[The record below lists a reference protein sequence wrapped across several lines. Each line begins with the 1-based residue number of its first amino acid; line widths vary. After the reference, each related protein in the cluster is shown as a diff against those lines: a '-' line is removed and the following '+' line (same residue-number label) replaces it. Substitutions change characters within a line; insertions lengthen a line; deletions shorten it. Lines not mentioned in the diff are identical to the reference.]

1 MSAAAPGGARPPT
14 YCYPASRGVYGE
26 AVSSEQPL
34 RLGGM
39 ALRNG
44 LLIHGPTHW
53 AAAVRDRHGEIRV
66 ASEPKPTLA
75 PKLAARVPGVRGPLK
90 LAEAMVVL
98 PLVRRRLP
106 ATRLPFENWRVLA
119 AVGATLLATALVR
132 KRLASSALRE
142 GVVQAIGALPAVVA
156 LMDRDLAA
164 YHGVEH
170 KAIAAYE
177 QGVEDPAGVP
187 KEHDRCGSNLIAPM
201 MLLSAGGTVLLERLV
216 ESPGPLARAGVG
228 LGGAS
233 LAVEMFAWSDRHHD
247 TPAAR
252 AFHTPGREIQRLLAT
267 KEPSAEQLEVG
278 VAALAEILRVEQA
291 AGTGGEPA
299 AGRVDWRPCSKGS
312 TT

>member
-1 MSAAAPGGARPPT
+1 M
-14 YCYPASRGVYGE
+14 GE
-26 AVSSEQPL
+26 VKADRL

-53 AAAVRDRHGEIRV
+53 AAAVRGRDGSIEV
-66 ASEPKPTLA
+66 ASRPKPELA
-75 PKLAARVPGVRGPLK
+75 PGLVARMPGLRGPVK
-90 LAEAMVVL
+90 LAESMAVL
-98 PLVRRRLP
+98 PLVRRRMP
-106 ATRLPFENWRVLA
+106 AARLPFEDWRVLA
-119 AVGATLLATALVR
+119 AVGTTLIATAALR
-132 KRLASSALRE
+132 KRLRASAMRE
-142 GVVQAIGALPAVVA
+142 GLVQALGAVPAMVA

-177 QGVEDPAGVP
+177 QGIDDPAVVP

-216 ESPGPLARAGVG
+216 KDPSPMVRAGVG

-233 LAVEMFAWSDRHHD
+233 IAVEMFAWSDRHHGS
-247 TPAAR
+247 PLAE
-252 AFHTPGREIQRLLAT
+252 AFHTPGREIQRLVAT
-267 KEPSAEQLEVG
+267 KEPTPAQLEVG

-291 AGTGGEPA
+291 DGADGQAPLAT
-299 AGRVDWRPCSKGS
+299 
-312 TT
+312 

>member
-1 MSAAAPGGARPPT
+1 MESTAR
-14 YCYPASRGVYGE
+14 
-26 AVSSEQPL
+26 EQPL

-53 AAAVRDRHGEIRV
+53 AAAVRGRDGEIQV
-66 ASEPKPTLA
+66 VSERKPELA
-75 PKLAARVPGVRGPLK
+75 PKLAGRVPGVRGPLK
-90 LAEAMVVL
+90 LAEAMAVL

-106 ATRLPFENWRVLA
+106 AARLPFEDWRVVT
-119 AVGATLLATALVR
+119 AVGTTLVATVALR
-132 KRLASSALRE
+132 KRMGSSALRE
-142 GVVQAIGALPAVVA
+142 GIVQAIGSVPAVVA

-177 QGVEDPAGVP
+177 QGVDDPATVP

-216 ESPGPLARAGVG
+216 DRPGPMARAGVG

-233 LAVEMFAWSDRHHD
+233 VAVEMFAWSDRHHD
-247 TPAAR
+247 TALAR

-267 KEPSAEQLEVG
+267 KEPTPAQLEVG

-291 AGTGGEPA
+291 GGAEDEPPPA
-299 AGRVDWRPCSKGS
+299 
-312 TT
+312 T

>member
-1 MSAAAPGGARPPT
+1 MSP
-14 YCYPASRGVYGE
+14 
-26 AVSSEQPL
+26 EQPL

-53 AAAVRDRHGEIRV
+53 AAAVRGGDGSIQV
-66 ASEPKPTLA
+66 VSERKPELA

-90 LAEAMVVL
+90 LAEAMAVL

-106 ATRLPFENWRVLA
+106 AARLPFEDWRVVA
-119 AVGATLLATALVR
+119 AVGTTLVASAALR
-132 KRLASSALRE
+132 KRMASSALRE
-142 GVVQAIGALPAVVA
+142 GVVQAIGAVPAVVA

-177 QGVEDPAGVP
+177 QGVDDPATVP

-216 ESPGPLARAGVG
+216 ERPGPVARAGVG

-233 LAVEMFAWSDRHHD
+233 IAVEMFAWSDRHHD
-247 TPAAR
+247 AALAR
-252 AFHTPGREIQRLLAT
+252 AFHVPGHEIQRLLAT
-267 KEPSAEQLEVG
+267 KEPTPEQLEVG
-278 VAALAEILRVEQA
+278 VAALAEILRAEHAGGAGDEPPVA
-291 AGTGGEPA
+291 A
-299 AGRVDWRPCSKGS
+299 
-312 TT
+312 